1 MTTSKFALQSRIHW
15 DHQEPDADRAARHTE
30 RPLGRPHES
39 APRAPAVADDWTGPL
54 GFSFPQRPEIGPPAA
69 RYFEHK
75 HARGE
80 FGTYWPLHLTAT
92 FEPKERGDS
101 WH

>member
-39 APRAPAVADDWTGPL
+39 APRAPAERTCSMTINSVHWSEVWIDGASTGRHTPFVDYEIACGTHQVCL
-54 GFSFPQRPEIGPPAA
+54 AQLCWLVIMRRPM
-69 RYFEHK
+69 
-75 HARGE
+75 
-80 FGTYWPLHLTAT
+80 
-92 FEPKERGDS
+92 
-101 WH
+101 